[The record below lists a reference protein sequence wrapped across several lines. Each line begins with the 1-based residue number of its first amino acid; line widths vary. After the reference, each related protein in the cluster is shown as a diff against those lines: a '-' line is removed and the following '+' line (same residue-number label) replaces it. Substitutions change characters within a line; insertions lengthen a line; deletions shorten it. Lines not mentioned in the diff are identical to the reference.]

1 MAVTIQQ
8 IAERAGVSRGTVDR
22 ALNNRG
28 RINPEVAEMIKKTA
42 EEMGYVHKT
51 RKKQKNAG
59 GKKKIGII
67 TQLSGAAFMVEVKR
81 GIFTVKKELEELGA
95 QAPKATERI
104 NTENRNIQASKKDNK
119 PSEREVRMM
128 NNYKKNTRSLL
139 IVSAALAA
147 AVIIEF
153 IVILMFVLGSE
164 NDGNIEMT
172 DNSNIAATETDNGNN
187 EFLQPKITQ
196 DTTAEEVTTEEYTE
210 ETTEKETNG
219 IFKNDKKD
227 EMDFMNETEPES
239 GNTKELFTDSDF

>member
-1 MAVTIQQ
+1 MFCSKCGVNLPEKANKCPNCGEPVTGN
-8 IAERAGVSRGTVDR
+8 E
-22 ALNNRG
+22 
-28 RINPEVAEMIKKTA
+28 
-42 EEMGYVHKT
+42 YC
-51 RKKQKNAG
+51 G
-59 GKKKIGII
+59 GFWGLVNGNKP
-67 TQLSGAAFMVEVKR
+67 
-81 GIFTVKKELEELGA
+81 

-104 NTENRNIQASKKDNK
+104 NTENRNIQDSKKDNK

-128 NNYKKNTRSLL
+128 NNYKKNTRNLL

-147 AVIIEF
+147 VVIIEF

-219 IFKNDKKD
+219 IFQNDKKD

>member
-1 MAVTIQQ
+1 MFCSKCGVKLPKKANKCPNCGEPVTGN
-8 IAERAGVSRGTVDR
+8 E
-22 ALNNRG
+22 
-28 RINPEVAEMIKKTA
+28 
-42 EEMGYVHKT
+42 YC
-51 RKKQKNAG
+51 G
-59 GKKKIGII
+59 GFWGLVNGNKP
-67 TQLSGAAFMVEVKR
+67 
-81 GIFTVKKELEELGA
+81 

-128 NNYKKNTRSLL
+128 NNYKKNTRNLL

-147 AVIIEF
+147 VVIIEF
-153 IVILMFVLGSE
+153 IVILMFVLGSG

-187 EFLQPKITQ
+187 EFLQQEITR

-210 ETTEKETNG
+210 ETTEEETNG
-219 IFKNDKKD
+219 IFQNDKKG

-239 GNTKELFTDSDF
+239 GNTEELFTDSDF

>member
-1 MAVTIQQ
+1 MFCSNCGVKLPEKANKCPNCGESVTGN
-8 IAERAGVSRGTVDR
+8 E
-22 ALNNRG
+22 
-28 RINPEVAEMIKKTA
+28 
-42 EEMGYVHKT
+42 YC
-51 RKKQKNAG
+51 G
-59 GKKKIGII
+59 GFWGLVNGNKP
-67 TQLSGAAFMVEVKR
+67 
-81 GIFTVKKELEELGA
+81 

-119 PSEREVRMM
+119 PSEREVKMM

-196 DTTAEEVTTEEYTE
+196 DTTAEKVTTEEYTE

>member
-1 MAVTIQQ
+1 MFCSKCGVKLPEKAKKCSNCGEPVTGN
-8 IAERAGVSRGTVDR
+8 E
-22 ALNNRG
+22 
-28 RINPEVAEMIKKTA
+28 
-42 EEMGYVHKT
+42 YC
-51 RKKQKNAG
+51 G
-59 GKKKIGII
+59 GFWGLVNGNKP
-67 TQLSGAAFMVEVKR
+67 
-81 GIFTVKKELEELGA
+81 

-119 PSEREVRMM
+119 PSEREIRMM
-128 NNYKKNTRSLL
+128 NNYKKNTRNLL

-147 AVIIEF
+147 VVIIEF

-187 EFLQPKITQ
+187 EFLQQEITR

>member
-1 MAVTIQQ
+1 MFCSKCGVNLPEKANKCPNCGEPVTGN
-8 IAERAGVSRGTVDR
+8 E
-22 ALNNRG
+22 
-28 RINPEVAEMIKKTA
+28 
-42 EEMGYVHKT
+42 YC
-51 RKKQKNAG
+51 G
-59 GKKKIGII
+59 GFWGLVNGNKP
-67 TQLSGAAFMVEVKR
+67 
-81 GIFTVKKELEELGA
+81 

-128 NNYKKNTRSLL
+128 NNYKKNTRNLL

-147 AVIIEF
+147 VVIIEF
-153 IVILMFVLGSE
+153 IVILMFVLGSG

-187 EFLQPKITQ
+187 EFLQQEITR

-210 ETTEKETNG
+210 ETTEEETNG
-219 IFKNDKKD
+219 MFQNDKKG

-239 GNTKELFTDSDF
+239 GNTEELFTDSDF

>member
-1 MAVTIQQ
+1 MFCSKCGVNLPEKANKCPNCGESVTGN
-8 IAERAGVSRGTVDR
+8 E
-22 ALNNRG
+22 
-28 RINPEVAEMIKKTA
+28 
-42 EEMGYVHKT
+42 YC
-51 RKKQKNAG
+51 G
-59 GKKKIGII
+59 GFWGLVNGNKP
-67 TQLSGAAFMVEVKR
+67 
-81 GIFTVKKELEELGA
+81 

-128 NNYKKNTRSLL
+128 NNYKKNTRNLL

-153 IVILMFVLGSE
+153 IVILMFVLGSG

>member
-1 MAVTIQQ
+1 MFCSKCGVKLPEKANKCPNCGESVTGN
-8 IAERAGVSRGTVDR
+8 E
-22 ALNNRG
+22 
-28 RINPEVAEMIKKTA
+28 
-42 EEMGYVHKT
+42 YC
-51 RKKQKNAG
+51 G
-59 GKKKIGII
+59 GFWGLVNGNKP
-67 TQLSGAAFMVEVKR
+67 
-81 GIFTVKKELEELGA
+81 

-128 NNYKKNTRSLL
+128 NNYKKNTRNLL

>member
-1 MAVTIQQ
+1 MFCSKCGVNLPEKAKKCPNCGEPVTGN
-8 IAERAGVSRGTVDR
+8 E
-22 ALNNRG
+22 
-28 RINPEVAEMIKKTA
+28 
-42 EEMGYVHKT
+42 YC
-51 RKKQKNAG
+51 G
-59 GKKKIGII
+59 GFWGLVNGNKP
-67 TQLSGAAFMVEVKR
+67 
-81 GIFTVKKELEELGA
+81 

-119 PSEREVRMM
+119 PSEREVKMM

-196 DTTAEEVTTEEYTE
+196 DTTAEKVTTEEYTE

>member
-1 MAVTIQQ
+1 MFCSKCGVNLPEKAKKCPNCGEPVTGN
-8 IAERAGVSRGTVDR
+8 E
-22 ALNNRG
+22 
-28 RINPEVAEMIKKTA
+28 
-42 EEMGYVHKT
+42 YC
-51 RKKQKNAG
+51 G
-59 GKKKIGII
+59 GFWGLVNGNKP
-67 TQLSGAAFMVEVKR
+67 
-81 GIFTVKKELEELGA
+81 

-187 EFLQPKITQ
+187 EFLQQEITQ
-196 DTTAEEVTTEEYTE
+196 YTTAEEVITEEYTE

>member
-1 MAVTIQQ
+1 MFCSKCGVKLPEKAKKCPNCGEPVTGN
-8 IAERAGVSRGTVDR
+8 E
-22 ALNNRG
+22 
-28 RINPEVAEMIKKTA
+28 
-42 EEMGYVHKT
+42 YC
-51 RKKQKNAG
+51 G
-59 GKKKIGII
+59 GFWGLVNGNKP
-67 TQLSGAAFMVEVKR
+67 
-81 GIFTVKKELEELGA
+81 

-128 NNYKKNTRSLL
+128 NNYTKNTRSLL

-219 IFKNDKKD
+219 IFQNDKKD

>member
-1 MAVTIQQ
+1 MFCSKCGVNLPEKANKCPDCGEPVTGN
-8 IAERAGVSRGTVDR
+8 E
-22 ALNNRG
+22 
-28 RINPEVAEMIKKTA
+28 
-42 EEMGYVHKT
+42 YC
-51 RKKQKNAG
+51 G
-59 GKKKIGII
+59 GFWGLVNGNKP
-67 TQLSGAAFMVEVKR
+67 
-81 GIFTVKKELEELGA
+81 

-128 NNYKKNTRSLL
+128 NNYKKNTRNLL

-219 IFKNDKKD
+219 IFQNDKKD

-239 GNTKELFTDSDF
+239 GNSEELFTYSDF

>member
-1 MAVTIQQ
+1 MFCSKCGVKLPEKANKCPNCGESVTGN
-8 IAERAGVSRGTVDR
+8 E
-22 ALNNRG
+22 
-28 RINPEVAEMIKKTA
+28 
-42 EEMGYVHKT
+42 YC
-51 RKKQKNAG
+51 G
-59 GKKKIGII
+59 GFWGLVNGNKP
-67 TQLSGAAFMVEVKR
+67 
-81 GIFTVKKELEELGA
+81 

-128 NNYKKNTRSLL
+128 NNYKKNTRNLL

-147 AVIIEF
+147 VVIIEF
-153 IVILMFVLGSE
+153 IVILMFVLGSG

-187 EFLQPKITQ
+187 EFLQQEITQ

-210 ETTEKETNG
+210 ETTEEETNG
-219 IFKNDKKD
+219 MFQNDKKG

-239 GNTKELFTDSDF
+239 GNTEELFTDSDF

>member
-1 MAVTIQQ
+1 MFCSKCGVNLPEKANKCPNCGESVTGN
-8 IAERAGVSRGTVDR
+8 E
-22 ALNNRG
+22 
-28 RINPEVAEMIKKTA
+28 
-42 EEMGYVHKT
+42 YC
-51 RKKQKNAG
+51 G
-59 GKKKIGII
+59 GFWGLVNGNKP
-67 TQLSGAAFMVEVKR
+67 
-81 GIFTVKKELEELGA
+81 

-128 NNYKKNTRSLL
+128 NNYKKNTRNLL

-153 IVILMFVLGSE
+153 IVILMFVLGSG

-239 GNTKELFTDSDF
+239 GNTEELFTDSDF